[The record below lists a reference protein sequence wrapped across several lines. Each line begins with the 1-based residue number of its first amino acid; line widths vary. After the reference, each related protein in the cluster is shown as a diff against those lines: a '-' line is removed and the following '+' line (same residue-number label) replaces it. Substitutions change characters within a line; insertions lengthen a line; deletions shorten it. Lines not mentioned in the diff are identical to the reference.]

1 MAEIQAVKKLL
12 AEQFGI
18 RTERELLEAL
28 AKTKKIDIGVFA
40 APTHGKDDRHENQ
53 TRCFA

>member
-40 APTHGKDDRHENQ
+40 APTHRKDGRNDNQ
-53 TRCFA
+53 ARCIA

>member
-1 MAEIQAVKKLL
+1 MADVQEIRKLL

-18 RTERELLEAL
+18 RTERELLEAM

-40 APTHGKDDRHENQ
+40 APVGKEERNDNQ
-53 TRCFA
+53 RIA

>member
-28 AKTKKIDIGVFA
+28 ARTKKIDIGVFA
-40 APTHGKDDRHENQ
+40 APTNRKDGRNDNQ
-53 TRCFA
+53 ARCID

>member
-40 APTHGKDDRHENQ
+40 APTHRKDDRNDNQ
-53 TRCFA
+53 ARCIA

>member
-18 RTERELLEAL
+18 RTEWELLEAL

-53 TRCFA
+53 TRCIA

>member
-40 APTHGKDDRHENQ
+40 APTNRKDGRNDNQ
-53 TRCFA
+53 ARCIA